1 MHREMSP
8 RLKKNAL
15 GDEPDVK
22 KNALGED
29 PGVKMNALGNEPFA
43 NNVLQKVQV
52 DRVSLIRYQ
61 ILILK
66 KRSYGWFFARNGLLF
81 NIKTHLPTKTLRT

>member
-1 MHREMSP
+1 MSP

-43 NNVLQKVQV
+43 NTVLQKVQV

-61 ILILK
+61 ILLILK
-66 KRSYGWFFARNGLLF
+66 ERSFGWFFARNGLLF